1 MVEEDVDHIAVVGEE
16 EDVDHIGVLGEEEEE
31 TRVRIFYFCIFF
43 LSYLLLAFRFSSA
56 GREMPGKTRTT
67 FLLQQKY
74 FVSENCFETLQL
86 CRINI

>member
-43 LSYLLLAFRFSSA
+43 LSYLLFFSGLALQA
-56 GREMPGKTRTT
+56 GKCQEKPGQHV
-67 FLLQQKY
+67 QQKY
-74 FVSENCFETLQL
+74 FVNNNCFETLQL
-86 CRINI
+86 C